1 MATREQMLQDV
12 QDEKD
17 RKKADKAYSQS
28 LRNTEYA
35 PKTATKSVYVDNFPE
50 EAAALRGVLEKQAKE
65 KYEARAEAEKN
76 ATENA
81 AARAEM
87 GATFKENMKAG
98 RVDEMGNAYKKG
110 GSVSSA
116 SKRADG
122 CAVKGKTKGRFV

>member
-1 MATREQMLQDV
+1 MATKEQMRQEA

-17 RKKADKAYSQS
+17 RKKAEKAYGSA

-35 PKTATKSVYVDNFPE
+35 PKMATKSVYVDNFPE

-110 GSVSSA
+110 GSASS
-116 SKRADG
+116 RADG
-122 CAVKGKTKGRFV
+122 CATKGKTKGKFV

>member
-1 MATREQMLQDV
+1 MATKEQMLQEV
-12 QDEKD
+12 RDEKD
-17 RKKADKAYSQS
+17 RMKAEKAYGAA

-35 PKTATKSVYVDNFPE
+35 PKMATKSVYVDNFPE
-50 EAAALRGVLEKQAKE
+50 EAAALRGVLEKHAKE
-65 KYEARAEAEKN
+65 KYEARAEAEKK

-110 GSVSSA
+110 GMTA
-116 SKRADG
+116 SKRGDG
-122 CAVKGKTKGRFV
+122 IAQRGKTRGKMC